1 MPRIRLISKMTRDG
15 RTVRGVK
22 KMKGRRGEWEKRRMG
37 EEENGRMGE
46 EEKRRLKD
54 EETK

>member
-1 MPRIRLISKMTRDG
+1 MISKMTRDG